1 MTALFGAEQRTVTVA
16 TPWPD
21 ADAGLSGMLLESV
34 QDVTVDV
41 IAAELKLW
49 LVNKHVSLSGLLL
62 DGHVIVAVLK
72 LRLVNEHVGLSGLLL
87 DVIVAELNLRLLSV
101 IVDEH
106 VSVVSLSRGRLLD
119 VIAAE
124 LKLP

>member
-1 MTALFGAEQRTVTVA
+1 
-16 TPWPD
+16 
-21 ADAGLSGMLLESV
+21 MLLESV